1 MTTQIF
7 KLTFCLLF
15 AVVFTAVSALE
26 AVGQVRRFELTDFSN
41 ADKHRRSAVLNVV
54 QRGNTHMIVEF
65 NSSLRRYSLESGKEE
80 AIVFDLTRIPLLQD
94 QDGPA
99 SKIAAAGDGS
109 WFLLSHLANDSLKG
123 PEVGTEHYLFDSS
136 VWTCEQQVEP
146 VARWHSQNPTMCN
159 QILEKPGLVINAR
172 FLGRRNELVVRRL
185 DAKAEVIQRIMIP
198 GNFCGAWWDE
208 ERGLAVLCGKN
219 EPINSDANLLDIDI
233 QKGRIT
239 RQRTWRSQFSLVQ
252 LLPKTASALVRSNQQ
267 SGETYV
273 LEFDKPPQPLI
284 SRSNPAYASNVVA
297 SPNGRYFVGHTPSE
311 LRQQYLLDLQ
321 ASREIA
327 VFDAPGEVA
336 FMLTDDG
343 RFCVS
348 AIHSH
353 DNGRQIRKLVVREFR

>member
-1 MTTQIF
+1 MTTQMLKLSF
-7 KLTFCLLF
+7 CLFLTFGS
-15 AVVFTAVSALE
+15 TPITALE

-54 QRGNTHMIVEF
+54 QRDNTQIIVEF
-65 NSSLRRYSLESGKEE
+65 NSSLRRYSLKSGKEE
-80 AIVFDLTRIPLLQD
+80 AIVFDLTQIPLLQD

-146 VARWHSQNPTMCN
+146 VARWHTQNPTTCN
-159 QILEKPGLVINAR
+159 QILEKPGLIINAR

-185 DAKAEVIQRIMIP
+185 DSKAEVIQRIMIP

-208 ERGLAVLCGKN
+208 EEGLTVLCGKN
-219 EPINSDANLLDIDI
+219 QLISSDAKLLDIDI
-233 QKGRIT
+233 EKGRIT

-273 LEFDKPPQPLI
+273 LEFGKPTQPLI
-284 SRSNPAYASNVVA
+284 SRPNPTYASTVVA

-321 ASREIA
+321 ASREVA

-336 FMLTDDG
+336 FLITDDG

-348 AIHSH
+348 AVQSH
-353 DNGRQIRKLVVREFR
+353 DEGRPIQKLVVREFH

>member
-1 MTTQIF
+1 MPKQMF
-7 KLTFCLLF
+7 KLTFCLF
-15 AVVFTAVSALE
+15 FTAGLTVISASDV
-26 AVGQVRRFELTDFSN
+26 AGQVRRFELTGFSD
-41 ADKHRRSAVLNVV
+41 ADKPWNAGLNAV
-54 QRGNTHMIVEF
+54 QRDNTHLIVEF

-80 AIVFDLTRIPLLQD
+80 AIVFDLTQIPLLRD
-94 QDGPA
+94 PEGPA

-109 WFLLSHLANDSLKG
+109 WFLLSHLANDSSNGL
-123 PEVGTEHYLFDSS
+123 EVGTEHYLFDSS

-146 VARWHSQNPTMCN
+146 VARWHTKNPTMCN
-159 QILEKPGLVINAR
+159 QILEKPGLVVNAR

-185 DAKAEVIQRIMIP
+185 DSEAEVIQRIMIP
-198 GNFCGAWWDE
+198 GNFSGAWWDE
-208 ERGLAVLCGKN
+208 EEGLTVLCGKN
-219 EPINSDANLLDIDI
+219 QPISSDAKLLDIDI
-233 QKGRIT
+233 EKGRIT
-239 RQRTWRSQFSLVQ
+239 RQRTWHSQFSLVQ
-252 LLPKTASALVRSNQQ
+252 LLPRTASALVRSNQQ
-267 SGETYV
+267 SGETYL

-284 SRSNPAYASNVVA
+284 TRPNPAYASNVVA

-336 FMLTDDG
+336 FVLTNDG

-353 DNGRQIRKLVVREFR
+353 DNGRQSQKLVVREFR